1 MINLVCFD
9 LDGTLMPGTSTSL
22 FLAEKLGHLKEAQ
35 ELERRYRHNEITN
48 IEIADATARFFRGV
62 PLATIDQYYRA
73 APKIRNIATVV
84 NGIRDRQVTVILA
97 SITWSFF
104 VEMFASEF
112 GFDSFCGTK
121 MEIDRGVLTGKVH
134 SYFTEF
140 DKLEFFLKACEE
152 KGIATEDA
160 LAVGD
165 SRSDHPVFQAAGV
178 SVALNADDQTRTLAT
193 HTLDTNDLVDLL
205 PLLQ

>member
-1 MINLVCFD
+1 
-9 LDGTLMPGTSTSL
+9 MPGTSTSL
-22 FLAEKLGHLKEAQ
+22 FLAEKLGHLQEAL
-35 ELERRYRHNEITN
+35 ELERRYRNNEITN
-48 IEIADATARFFRGV
+48 IEIADATARFFQGV
-62 PLATIDQYYRA
+62 PLTTINHYYRT

-84 NGIRDRQVTVILA
+84 NRMRDRQVAVILA

-104 VEMFASEF
+104 VEMFASDF

-140 DKLEFFLKACEE
+140 DKLEFFLQACEE
-152 KGIATEDA
+152 KGIAAKDA

-178 SVALNADDQTRTLAT
+178 SVALNADSQTRTLAT
-193 HTLDTNDLVDLL
+193 YTLDTNDLMDLL
-205 PLLQ
+205 PFVQ